1 MGRRAYGRGEAA
13 EVLKALGCHQSAARA
28 AGAVL
33 AAAVA
38 ATSPHAATEAIRR
51 HMRELGT
58 DADELAALLGKD
70 PTTVRRWVREPW
82 LLGGNADGEA
92 VRASMLC
99 AALAAA
105 GRMDGATPADEARAL
120 AAAMPSAPPKDEAGD
135 DARRRLS
142 AAVAARCR
150 TMPLESLAALAEVA
164 KQLDAPRADIW

>member
-13 EVLKALGCHQSAARA
+13 EVLKALGCHPSAARA

-82 LLGGNADGEA
+82 LLGGQRRGRGRTRLDAVCRARGGGADGRGHARGRGPRACRRHAERPAERRGGGRCTAEA
-92 VRASMLC
+92 IRR
-99 AALAAA
+99 
-105 GRMDGATPADEARAL
+105 GGG
-120 AAAMPSAPPKDEAGD
+120 AMPNY
-135 DARRRLS
+135 
-142 AAVAARCR
+142 AAR
-150 TMPLESLAALAEVA
+150 
-164 KQLDAPRADIW
+164 KPRGARGGR

>member
-13 EVLKALGCHQSAARA
+13 EVLKALGCHPSAARA

-82 LLGGNADGEA
+82 LLGGNAEGDAELCRSKASRRSRRSLNSWTRHGPISGEF
-92 VRASMLC
+92 VKRR
-99 AALAAA
+99 
-105 GRMDGATPADEARAL
+105 GHFRAL
-120 AAAMPSAPPKDEAGD
+120 YRS
-135 DARRRLS
+135 
-142 AAVAARCR
+142 
-150 TMPLESLAALAEVA
+150 
-164 KQLDAPRADIW
+164 PRYDRF

>member
-13 EVLKALGCHQSAARA
+13 EVLKALGCHPSAARA

-82 LLGGNADGEA
+82 LLGGNAEGEA

-99 AALAAA
+99 AALAV
-105 GRMDGATPADEARAL
+105 D
-120 AAAMPSAPPKDEAGD
+120 
-135 DARRRLS
+135 
-142 AAVAARCR
+142 VH
-150 TMPLESLAALAEVA
+150 
-164 KQLDAPRADIW
+164 